1 MTPLKTYSFPIEGN
15 PEEMLE
21 KFRDKLQKKSLTVAG
36 DVNSGMVSGFGF
48 KATYSFSLQNS
59 NLTIDVLEKP
69 SIIPWSILDEK
80 IKP

>member
-21 KFRDKLQKKSLTVAG
+21 KFRNKLQSKGLAVEG
-36 DVNSGMVSGFGF
+36 DVNNGMVSGFGF
-48 KATYSFSLQNS
+48 KANYSQQNM

-80 IKP
+80 MKP

>member
-1 MTPLKTYSFPIEGN
+1 MTPMKTYSYPIEGN

-21 KFRDKLQKKSLTVAG
+21 KFRNKIQSKGLAVEG

-48 KATYSFSLQNS
+48 KATYSLQES

-69 SIIPWSILDEK
+69 SIIPWSLLDEK
-80 IKP
+80 MRP